1 MDKQQDQPPRKINIS
16 EVFKK
21 YQGQLKSFIAKRVTA
36 KEDREDILQDVF
48 YQLLKTDRWLLP
60 CNKFRLG
67 STQLPAILSLTGKEN
82 IGKKKYRKPEQ
93 KREKRLS

>member
-48 YQLLKTDRWLLP
+48 YQLLKTDPVAPPVQQISAWLYTVTRNL
-60 CNKFRLG
+60 
-67 STQLPAILSLTGKEN
+67 TLTGKEN

>member
-48 YQLLKTDRWLLP
+48 YQLLK
-60 CNKFRLG
+60 FRLG

>member
-36 KEDREDILQDVF
+36 QEDREDILQDVF
-48 YQLLKTDRWLLP
+48 YQLLKTD
-60 CNKFRLG
+60 NKFRLG

-82 IGKKKYRKPEQ
+82 TGKKKYRKPEQ

>member
-21 YQGQLKSFIAKRVTA
+21 YQGHKMSFTSYLKRT
-36 KEDREDILQDVF
+36 
-48 YQLLKTDRWLLP
+48 RWLLP